1 MDVTDVTPWF
11 RLFMDVTNDDEPP
24 SSPYLR
30 HLRVGFFFWGGGL
43 LALGGYGLPL
53 DFPSS

>member
-1 MDVTDVTPWF
+1 MDFFLDLMTFYGDVTDVSLWF

-30 HLRVGFFFWGGGL
+30 PLRVGFL
-43 LALGGYGLPL
+43 LGGFVGIGG
-53 DFPSS
+53 